1 MENETIQLFKV
12 NMTKELDSVID
23 TLNSG
28 FITQGK
34 KVIEFE
40 DKLKEWFN
48 YPYILTLNSA
58 TSGLTLAF
66 RLLNAEKEKDNVLST
81 PLTCFATNAS
91 ILANNLKIVWCDTDP
106 NTCNID
112 LEDVKRRITEKTT
125 ILIFVHWGGNIVDL
139 DKVEEY
145 LDMSNQYPD
154 DETSGNT
161 ETRINI
167 IKFEMVKMLMDTV
180 LTEHEEIDE
189 QLGIKSSSNT
199 SIPFRLAFNS
209 LLNKKLINHY

>member
-1 MENETIQLFKV
+1 MIKVLGEN
-12 NMTKELDSVID
+12 
-23 TLNSG
+23 
-28 FITQGK
+28 
-34 KVIEFE
+34 
-40 DKLKEWFN
+40 
-48 YPYILTLNSA
+48 YYI
-58 TSGLTLAF
+58 
-66 RLLNAEKEKDNVLST
+66 
-81 PLTCFATNAS
+81 
-91 ILANNLKIVWCDTDP
+91 
-106 NTCNID
+106 
-112 LEDVKRRITEKTT
+112 
-125 ILIFVHWGGNIVDL
+125 DL

-145 LDMSNQYPD
+145 LDMSDQYP
-154 DETSGNT
+154 EGENSGNT